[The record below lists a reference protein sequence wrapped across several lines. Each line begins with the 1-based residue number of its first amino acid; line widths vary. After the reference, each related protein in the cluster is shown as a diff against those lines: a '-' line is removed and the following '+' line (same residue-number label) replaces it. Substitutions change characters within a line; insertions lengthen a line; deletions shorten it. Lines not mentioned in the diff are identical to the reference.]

1 MSPTDTGLPE
11 AHETQPR
18 AHVATFRWLQGDG
31 SSNLCVSFDAGPFL
45 ISAVHT
51 TTALTG
57 QEMLRNANNASAV
70 KALSQRV
77 ALNAC
82 FSGSAAREHG
92 RNNHGREYTWRG
104 INRIIQLQI
113 EGFRWF
119 KGNEGPIKY
128 YEL

>member
-45 ISAVHT
+45 ISTVHT

-57 QEMLRNANNASAV
+57 QEMLRNAKDV
-70 KALSQRV
+70 QRV
-77 ALNAC
+77 
-82 FSGSAAREHG
+82 
-92 RNNHGREYTWRG
+92 RG
-104 INRIIQLQI
+104 QGAVATRGAQQWVSPCKTC
-113 EGFRWF
+113 R
-119 KGNEGPIKY
+119 
-128 YEL
+128 